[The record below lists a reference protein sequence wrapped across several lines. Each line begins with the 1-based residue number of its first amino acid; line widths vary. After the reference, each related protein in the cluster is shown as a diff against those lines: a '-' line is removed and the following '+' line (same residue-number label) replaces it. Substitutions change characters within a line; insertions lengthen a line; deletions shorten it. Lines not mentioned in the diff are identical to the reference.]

1 MPGKNFSIK
10 GLSSFSRKI
19 PCLHEGNMDTEA
31 YAVLST
37 CQGCEAVN
45 ARGSCAQANPS
56 NMSCEHACKLVHSKY
71 IKHEHTKWKRTWICP
86 FANSAKQQH
95 AFLMVTWTPPASNTS
110 S

>member
-37 CQGCEAVN
+37 CQGMDEPA
-45 ARGSCAQANPS
+45 AYAQGSLLHLHQVV
-56 NMSCEHACKLVHSKY
+56 KL
-71 IKHEHTKWKRTWICP
+71 
-86 FANSAKQQH
+86 
-95 AFLMVTWTPPASNTS
+95 
-110 S
+110 